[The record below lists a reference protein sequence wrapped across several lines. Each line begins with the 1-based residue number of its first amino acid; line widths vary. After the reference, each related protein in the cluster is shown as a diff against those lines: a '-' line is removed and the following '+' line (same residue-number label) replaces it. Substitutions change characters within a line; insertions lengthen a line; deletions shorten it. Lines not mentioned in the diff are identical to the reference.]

1 MRLQKPKKEGGS
13 QVVEEIVDM
22 QDITKQLLVN
32 FFHKSG
38 KRKPKRIVYYRD
50 GVSEGQFEDILNL
63 EMTAIQRACKELPD
77 ESASGYQPGIRFKM
91 ILVIE
96 IIMRLIS
103 KQ

>member
-22 QDITKQLLVN
+22 QDITRKLLVN
-32 FFHKSG
+32 FFQRTKG
-38 KRKPKRIVYYRD
+38 RKPHKIIYYRD

-77 ESASGYQPGIRFKM
+77 ESASGYQPGTRFQM

-96 IIMRLIS
+96 IIMILIS
-103 KQ
+103 GQ

>member
-22 QDITKQLLVN
+22 QEITKKLLVN

-38 KRKPKRIVYYRD
+38 GRKPKRIVYYRD

-77 ESASGYQPGIRFKM
+77 ESASGYQPGTRFQM
-91 ILVIE
+91 ILMKE
-96 IIMRLIS
+96 IL
-103 KQ
+103 